1 MVLLVSQ
8 DRLEI
13 QDSLDFLGV
22 TEQQETLAYQVLK
35 EILVPKAHEVQ
46 MGFLA
51 PLAHLEI
58 VDNPVLQG
66 YQVLLDRLD
75 LTVQVDSRED
85 KEIRVGQALQAH
97 KVLRAYQE
105 TQDLLEHLASEVTQD
120 RQALE
125 VLMVF
130 RVIQA
135 HKVSLEP
142 PDKMDQQAF
151 RDSQA
156 LKVSLDSQEVQVLQ
170 VILAHL
176 DLLAFQV
183 R

>member
-1 MVLLVSQ
+1 M
-8 DRLEI
+8 
-13 QDSLDFLGV
+13 
-22 TEQQETLAYQVLK
+22 
-35 EILVPKAHEVQ
+35 
-46 MGFLA
+46 
-51 PLAHLEI
+51 
-58 VDNPVLQG
+58 
-66 YQVLLDRLD
+66 
-75 LTVQVDSRED
+75 DSRED